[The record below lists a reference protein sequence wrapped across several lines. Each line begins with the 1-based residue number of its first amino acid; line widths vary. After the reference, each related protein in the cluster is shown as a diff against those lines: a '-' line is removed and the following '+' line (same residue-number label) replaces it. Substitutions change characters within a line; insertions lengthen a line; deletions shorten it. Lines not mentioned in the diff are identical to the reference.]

1 MNTRNRVRYVALLVV
16 ATLLLSGCA
25 NTEVSI
31 QKISKADSIVIT
43 TKQPAAKQSATAQ
56 RVIALANGSAEIV
69 VAMGLKSILVGR
81 DIASTEE
88 ILQDIPIVTAGH
100 QVVAENILKLKP
112 DLILIDDATGPVSA
126 LNTLRE
132 SGIKILSVRQA
143 WTLADINLK
152 VRDIALAVGASSAGV
167 SLNEAID
174 KSLSRAAVSDRK
186 VKILFLYI
194 RGTSSIYLL
203 GGTGS
208 GADSLITAINCI
220 DVGANFSDNPFTPV
234 SAEILAQLNPDV
246 ILVMSKGLASVGG
259 VAGLSALP
267 GVAQTSAGKSG
278 RVLAVDDSLLLSFGP
293 RTPDLINQMASA
305 VDELMK

>member
-43 TKQPAAKQSATAQ
+43 RKQPAAKQSATAQ

>member
-259 VAGLSALP
+259 VTGLSALP

>member
-1 MNTRNRVRYVALLVV
+1 MNTRNRVRYVALSVA

-31 QKISKADSIVIT
+31 QKISKAESIVIT
-43 TKQPAAKQSATAQ
+43 TKQPATEQLVTAQ

-132 SGIKILSVRQA
+132 SGVKILSVRQA

-167 SLNEAID
+167 LLNEAID
-174 KSLSRAAVSDRK
+174 KSLSRAQVSDRK

-220 DVGANFSDNPFTPV
+220 DVGANFSDDPFTPV

-259 VAGLSALP
+259 VAGLSVLP